1 MGVRCEKEERGECLK
16 RKKKNQKDN
25 FNVKTFEQQLLHR
38 YVYCDSMG
46 SALTVPD
53 YSTVAS
59 EVRAS
64 TWKAPASNHSHHN
77 ARKEEK

>member
-1 MGVRCEKEERGECLK
+1 MTRGVRREKEERGECLK
-16 RKKKNQKDN
+16 RKKTQKDN

-38 YVYCDSMG
+38 YVYCNSMG
-46 SALTVPD
+46 FALTVPD

-64 TWKAPASNHSHHN
+64 T
-77 ARKEEK
+77 

>member
-1 MGVRCEKEERGECLK
+1 ML
-16 RKKKNQKDN
+16 KKKKKTQKDN

-64 TWKAPASNHSHHN
+64 T
-77 ARKEEK
+77 